1 MNPYDILR
9 RYYGYGEF
17 REHQLEIIETVMH
30 GNDVFVLMPT
40 GSGKSLCYQIPSVLR
55 EGVGIVVSPL
65 IALMQDQ
72 VEAMRQI
79 GVRAECLNSTLS
91 DEEAARAQ
99 LRIRKGEA
107 DILYVAPE
115 RFLLG
120 GFRAFLADMPIALF
134 AIDEAHCVSQWGHDF
149 RPDYLRIAEVTR
161 DFPGVPRMALTA
173 TADDITRKDIFEKLR
188 LGDAKAFISSFDR
201 PNILYRVQL
210 KEEPRRQLF
219 AFLKKE
225 HAGDAGLVYVRTR
238 RSAEE
243 TAAWLQEAGVNAL
256 PYHAGLDGEVRRRHL
271 ERFRKEEGIVIVGT
285 VAFGMGI
292 DKPDVRFVAHLDPP
306 GSMEAYYQE
315 TGRAGRDGEP
325 ADAWMLYS
333 LGDVVARRRLLEAS
347 EGDEGFKEIQRKKLE
362 TLLTYCETAECRRRF
377 LLRYFGESYPEDCSN
392 CDNCL
397 DVAETWDGTVPAQM
411 ALSCVYRTGQRF
423 GVVHLTD
430 VLRGALNDKVKG
442 LGHDRIKTFGV
453 GKDFSEKEWRSI
465 FRQLLA
471 AGYLTPATGPHP
483 GLKLSE
489 KSWGVLKG
497 EVKIRFRRDL
507 RRQDRKRSS
516 KSSAR
521 ASGRTRTDAALQ
533 DAGAKSLYDKL
544 QGLRVRTARKLSLP
558 PFFIF
563 SNATLREMAERKPA
577 NEEAFRE
584 ISGVGEKRAERF
596 GAVFLNVIRE
606 HLEGEGAGARGEREA
621 ECAIEAKAEGMTE
634 SEERKGRILDLQ
646 REGKLDSK
654 EIAGQMG
661 VSPPTVQAYK
671 NHVTMRTHQAT
682 PVVEKGADST
692 GAAPQPP
699 PEVEEYVRKKI
710 LSLGNLQAV
719 ERFYSGDSEL
729 CRYALRVA
737 EEVLRSGGEGGA
749 ESSIEAIRREHP
761 NAYRKWSPEED
772 ARLRQERASGADIRT
787 VAEAHARRPGAVQS
801 RLKKLGLLE

>member
-1 MNPYDILR
+1 MTPYDILK

-17 REHQLEIIETVMH
+17 REHQLEIIQTVM
-30 GNDVFVLMPT
+30 GGKDAFVLMPT

-72 VEAMRQI
+72 VEAMLQI
-79 GVRAECLNSTLS
+79 GIRAECLNSTLS
-91 DEEAARAQ
+91 DEQAARAQ
-99 LRIRKGEA
+99 LRIRRGEA

-115 RFLLG
+115 RFLLE
-120 GFRAFLADMPIALF
+120 GFRAFLAEMPIALF

-149 RPDYLRIAEVTR
+149 RPDYLRIAEVTGA
-161 DFPGVPRMALTA
+161 FPGVPRMALTA
-173 TADDITRKDIFEKLR
+173 TADEITRKDIFEKLQ
-188 LGDAKAFISSFDR
+188 LGDAQSFISSFDR

-210 KEEPRRQLF
+210 KEEPRRQLLG
-219 AFLKKE
+219 FLKKE

-243 TAAWLQEAGVNAL
+243 TAVWLQEEGVNAL
-256 PYHAGLDGEVRRRHL
+256 PYHAGLEGDVRRRHL

-306 GSMEAYYQE
+306 ASMEAYYQE

-333 LGDVVARRRLLEAS
+333 LGDVVARRRLLENS
-347 EGDEGFKEIQRKKLE
+347 EGDEAFKAIQRKKLE

-430 VLRGALNDKVKG
+430 VLKGSLSDKVKKF
-442 LGHDRIKTFGV
+442 GHDRIKTFGV
-453 GKDFSEKEWRSI
+453 GKDLSEKEWRSI

-471 AGYLTPATGPHP
+471 AGYLIPDRGVHP
-483 GLKLSE
+483 GLRLSE

-507 RRQDRKRSS
+507 RRQERSQAS
-516 KSSAR
+516 KTSSRVSERAR
-521 ASGRTRTDAALQ
+521 IDASLQ
-533 DAGAKSLYDKL
+533 DAGVRSLYEKL
-544 QGLRVRTARKLSLP
+544 QGLRMRTAKSMKLP

-563 SNATLREMAERKPA
+563 SNATLQEMATRKPV
-577 NEEAFRE
+577 NETALRE
-584 ISGVGEKRAERF
+584 ISGVGEKKAERF
-596 GAVFLNVIRE
+596 GGAFLDVIRE
-606 HLEGEGAGARGEREA
+606 HLGEEGAGRRGEREA
-621 ECAIEAKAEGMTE
+621 GRTIDAKAEDGTE
-634 SEERKGRILDLQ
+634 AEERKSRILDLL

-654 EIAGQMG
+654 EIAEQVG
-661 VSPPTVQAYK
+661 VSPPTVWAFK
-671 NHVTMRTHQAT
+671 AHMTMGTYDGAAL
-682 PVVEKGADST
+682 VEKARDST
-692 GAAPQPP
+692 GPEPHPP
-699 PEVEEYVRKKI
+699 PEVVDHVRKKI
-710 LSLGNLQAV
+710 RSLGDFKAV
-719 ERFYSGDSEL
+719 KRFYSGDSDL
-729 CRYALRVA
+729 CRYALRIA
-737 EEVLRSGGEGGA
+737 EEVLSAKAEAEA
-749 ESSIEAIRREHP
+749 ESPIEAIRRGHP
-761 NAYRKWSPEED
+761 NAYEKWSPEED
-772 ARLRQERASGADIRT
+772 ERLRREYASGTDIQAM
-787 VAEAHARRPGAVQS
+787 AEAHARKPGAIRS
-801 RLKKLGLLE
+801 RLKKIGLV